1 MNSGKL
7 RKFLDHTIEY
17 SLVVLMI
24 LMILNVSWQ
33 VFSRYFLSQPS
44 SFTDELSRYTL
55 IWLGMLGAAYVS
67 GRSGHLA
74 IDILPQSLK
83 GASQVRLQ
91 ILIYAIVVFFVAS
104 VMVIGGGNLVYI
116 TYTLQQKSATLQI
129 PLAYIYSIIPIS
141 GLFVVYYQ
149 WEKGRNAFLTF
160 KNS

>member
-17 SLVVLMI
+17 SLVGLMV

-44 SFTDELSRYTL
+44 SFTDELARYTL

>member
-1 MNSGKL
+1 MSRGRI
-7 RKFLDHTIEY
+7 RKFMDHTIEY
-17 SLVVLMI
+17 ALVILMI

-33 VFSRYFLSQPS
+33 VFSRYLLSQPS

-67 GRSGHLA
+67 GRTGHLA
-74 IDILPQSLK
+74 IDILPQSFK
-83 GASQVRLQ
+83 GAAKVRLQ
-91 ILIYAIVVFFVAS
+91 LLIYFIVVFFVVS
-104 VMVIGGGNLVYI
+104 VMVVGGGNLVYI

-149 WEKGRNAFLTF
+149 WEKGRNAILTF

>member
-17 SLVVLMI
+17 SLVGLMV

>member
-17 SLVVLMI
+17 SLVVLMV

-33 VFSRYFLSQPS
+33 VFSRYLLSQPS

-67 GRSGHLA
+67 GCSGHLA

-83 GASQVRLQ
+83 GTAQVRLQ

>member
-17 SLVVLMI
+17 SLVGLMV

-83 GASQVRLQ
+83 GAAQVRLQ